1 MPITYTWTVTNLIGY
16 PAFEGQTDVITRA
29 AYTVVGDDGEGHT
42 ADYSNWQAT
51 PIDPLAPFIPFAD
64 LTNDIVVGWVQ
75 SNLGPERVASIQE
88 SIAIDIHR
96 QVTPPPEPM
105 QFPLPWTPPTPPEP
119 VPPTPPDLVTPVVS
133 DPAVAPTN

>member
-51 PIDPLAPFIPFAD
+51 PIDPSAPFIPFAD

-75 SNLGPERVASIQE
+75 SNLGPDSVAAIQE
-88 SIAIDIHR
+88 SIAISIQR

-105 QFPLPWTPPTPPEP
+105 QFPLPWAPPAPPEP
-119 VPPTPPDLVTPVVS
+119 VPPTPPDLVTPIVS
-133 DPAVAPTN
+133 DPAVNPTN

>member
-1 MPITYTWTVTNLIGY
+1 MPINYTWTVTNLIGY

-42 ADYSNWQAT
+42 ADYSNWQPT

-75 SNLGPERVASIQE
+75 SNLGPDTVAAIQE
-88 SIAIDIHR
+88 SIAIDIQR
-96 QVTPPPEPM
+96 QVTPPPQP
-105 QFPLPWTPPTPPEP
+105 QDFPLPWAPPAPPA
-119 VPPTPPDLVTPVVS
+119 PTVS
-133 DPAVAPTN
+133 DPAVNPTN